1 MKIRSTIRQLAVLL
15 TACIGISLLT
25 ACSTTMSFGSMP
37 QVERLQTLTIGTS
50 NAGDVVR
57 VLGEPRGHGQM
68 KIGSDI
74 PEQQVWLY
82 EYVRTEGN
90 KVRAKILLVFMD
102 KNIYVG
108 HMWFSSNQLMGTT
121 Q

>member
-1 MKIRSTIRQLAVLL
+1 
-15 TACIGISLLT
+15 
-25 ACSTTMSFGSMP
+25 MP

-68 KIGSDI
+68 KMGSDI

-82 EYVRTEGN
+82 EYTRVQGS
-90 KVRAKILLVFMD
+90 KVQLKMLLVFLD
-102 KNIYVG
+102 KDVYVG
-108 HMWFSSNQLMGTT
+108 HMWFSSNQLMGAT